1 MASAEVTLV
10 IPAYNAAAF
19 LPRVIPAALAA
30 AKGRRVLVVDPG
42 STDETAALARRLGA
56 EVLSLGHRAGPAL
69 ARNRGVETVTT
80 EVVLFVDADCV
91 PHPDDVEQ
99 VERAFAADD
108 TLVSLT
114 GSYDDAPPAR
124 NFASLYM
131 NLRHH
136 FVHQRARRE
145 DATFWTGLGAVRTRV
160 FREVGGFD
168 ARQFPV
174 PMVEDIEL
182 GLRLRPHG
190 RMRLDP
196 TLQVTHLN
204 RWTLPKVIRTDIF
217 RRAVP
222 WGRLIL
228 ATGKLPN
235 DLNLSTKQRVA
246 AALAP
251 LALLGLAG
259 APIAALLGA
268 EILVGALVLPVV
280 ASFALHAPLVR
291 FFHRAA
297 GLRFALGGWLFHQVH
312 LTYSAATMAVLCGER
327 VVRRAW
333 RGMTSPGH
341 DEESARPAR
350 LRRSQ
355 GRTSS

>member
-1 MASAEVTLV
+1 MASAEVTVV
-10 IPAYNAAAF
+10 IPAYDAAAY
-19 LPRVIPAALAA
+19 LPEVIPAALAA

-42 STDETAALARRLGA
+42 STDGTAALALRLGA

-69 ARNRGVETVTT
+69 ARNRGVESVTT
-80 EVVLFVDADCV
+80 EVVLFTDADCV
-91 PHPDDVEQ
+91 LHPDVVDRVA
-99 VERAFAADD
+99 RLFASDGA
-108 TLVSLT
+108 LVSLT

-136 FVHQRARRE
+136 FVHQHARRE
-145 DATFWTGLGAVRTRV
+145 EATFWTGLGAVRTRV

-190 RMRLDP
+190 RMLLDP

-222 WGRLIL
+222 WGRIIL

-235 DLNLSTKQRVA
+235 DLNLDTRQRVA

-251 LALLGLAG
+251 FVLFGLAG
-259 APIAALLGA
+259 APIAAFLGA
-268 EILVGALVLPVV
+268 KAIAGVLVAPVV
-280 ASFALHAPLVR
+280 ASLALHAPLLR
-291 FFHRAA
+291 FFRRAA
-297 GLRFALGGWLFHQVH
+297 GLRFAIGGWIFHQVH
-312 LTYSAATMAVLCGER
+312 LTYSAATMAALYVER
-327 VVRRAW
+327 VVRP
-333 RGMTSPGH
+333 TST
-341 DEESARPAR
+341 SA
-350 LRRSQ
+350 
-355 GRTSS
+355 G

>member
-1 MASAEVTLV
+1 MPGDKARVEATLV
-10 IPAYNAAAF
+10 IPAYDAAAF
-19 LPRVIPAALAA
+19 LPKVIPAALAA

-42 STDETAALARRLGA
+42 STDETAALAGRLGA
-56 EVLSLGHRAGPAL
+56 EVLSLGFRAGPAL
-69 ARNRGVETVTT
+69 ARNRGAETVTT
-80 EVVLFVDADCV
+80 EVVLFIDSDCV
-91 PHPDDVEQ
+91 LHPEVVEH

-108 TLVSLT
+108 ALVSLT

-136 FVHQRARRE
+136 YVHQRARRE
-145 DATFWTGLGAVRTRV
+145 QATFWTGLGAVRTRV

-228 ATGKLPN
+228 ATGRLPN
-235 DLNLSTKQRVA
+235 DLNLSTDQRIA

-251 LALLGLAG
+251 FVLLGLAS
-259 APIAALLGA
+259 APVAALLGA
-268 EILVGALVLPVV
+268 EVLAGALAAPVV
-280 ASFALHAPLVR
+280 ASLVIHAPLLR

-297 GLRFALGGWLFHQVH
+297 GLGFALGGWLFHQVH
-312 LTYSAATMAVLCGER
+312 LTYSAATMVALCMAR
-327 VVRRAW
+327 VVRPA
-333 RGMTSPGH
+333 
-341 DEESARPAR
+341 SA
-350 LRRSQ
+350 
-355 GRTSS
+355 G

>member
-1 MASAEVTLV
+1 MPEVTEDRARAEVTLV
-10 IPAYNAAAF
+10 IPAFDAARF
-19 LPRVIPAALAA
+19 LPEVIPAALAA

-56 EVLSLGHRAGPAL
+56 EVLSLGYRAGPAL

-91 PHPDDVEQ
+91 LHPDVVER
-99 VERAFAADD
+99 VERAFAADG

-145 DATFWTGLGAVRTRV
+145 ESTFWTGLGAVRTRV
-160 FREVGGFD
+160 FRAVGGFD
-168 ARQFPV
+168 AQQFPL

-204 RWTLPKVIRTDIF
+204 RWTLAKVIRTDIF

-222 WGRLIL
+222 WGRIIL

-235 DLNLSTKQRVA
+235 DLNLDTRQRVA

-251 LALLGLAG
+251 FVLLGLAG
-259 APIAALLGA
+259 APVAAAFGAGSLACVLLA
-268 EILVGALVLPVV
+268 PAV
-280 ASFALHAPLVR
+280 ASLALHASLLR
-291 FFHRAA
+291 FFRRAA

-312 LTYSAATMAVLCGER
+312 LTYSAATMAVLYVER
-327 VVRRAW
+327 VVRP
-333 RGMTSPGH
+333 TSAG
-341 DEESARPAR
+341 
-350 LRRSQ
+350 
-355 GRTSS
+355 

>member
-1 MASAEVTLV
+1 MARTEVTLV
-10 IPAYNAAAF
+10 IPAYDAAAH
-19 LPRVIPAALAA
+19 LPRVIPAALSS

-42 STDETAALARRLGA
+42 STDETATLARALGA
-56 EVLSLGHRAGPAL
+56 EVLSLGHRAGPAC
-69 ARNRGVETVTT
+69 ARNRGAETVTT

-91 PHPDDVEQ
+91 LHPDVVER

-114 GSYDDAPPAR
+114 GSYDDAPPER

-145 DATFWTGLGAVRTRV
+145 GATFWTGLGAVRTRV
-160 FREVGGFD
+160 FRAAGGFD
-168 ARQFPV
+168 ERRFPL

-182 GLRLRPHG
+182 GLRLRAHG

-204 RWTLPKVIRTDIF
+204 RWTIPKVIRTDIF
-217 RRAVP
+217 RRAIP
-222 WGRLIL
+222 WGRLLL
-228 ATGKLPN
+228 ASGELPN
-235 DLNLSTKQRVA
+235 DLNLDWRHRVA

-251 LALLGLAG
+251 FVLLGLAG
-259 APIAALLGA
+259 APLAAWGGARPLAAALVA
-268 EILVGALVLPVV
+268 PVA
-280 ASFALHAPLVR
+280 ASLLLHAPLLR
-291 FFHRAA
+291 FFRRAA

-312 LTYSAATMAVLCGER
+312 LVYSAATMVMLYVERAV
-327 VVRRAW
+327 RA
-333 RGMTSPGH
+333 R
-341 DEESARPAR
+341 
-350 LRRSQ
+350 
-355 GRTSS
+355 